1 MLNNLRLSHES
12 RLRYKSD
19 FDRVFKY
26 QKKIRCEIGIVRF
39 TPNNQAIARIA
50 IIASKRNVRLAVVR
64 NRLRRLVK
72 ETFRHHQSSLQGLD
86 IIFVA
91 HREANTANK
100 IEINRC
106 LNKLFK
112 RLAAH
117 SHAS

>member
-19 FDRVFKY
+19 FDRVFKH
-26 QKKIRCEIGIVRF
+26 QKKIRCEIGMLRF
-39 TPNNQAIARIA
+39 APNNLDIARIA
-50 IIASKRNVRLAVVR
+50 IIASKRNVRLAIVR

-72 ETFRHHQSSLQGLD
+72 ETFRHQQSSLRGLD
-86 IIFVA
+86 LVFVA
-91 HREANTANK
+91 HREASTANQ

-117 SHAS
+117 SPIS